1 MSHWDRTGGTER
13 KNDLSHAPPLHSA
26 LFHVNRRKW
35 LDLKHYKGPIKP
47 MNVIRILPEKVASQI
62 AAGEVI
68 ERPASVVR
76 ELLDNSIDAGSTSVV
91 LKIANGGKRLIRV
104 SDNGVGMSR
113 DDLLLCLERHATS
126 KIKSVSD
133 LFSLSSLG
141 FRGEALPSTASV
153 SRMEITSRPTQQLIG
168 HRVKVDGGKLT
179 SVDETGC
186 PAGTIVEVRD
196 LFYNVP
202 ARRKFLRADRTE
214 ADHIIHALSRIAL
227 PFLHIHFRLEDRDKT
242 ILNLPLSENDLNR
255 LSVLMGRDVARSLE
269 ELDQQ
274 AGELKIKAYLAPP
287 DLNRSRG
294 DRIFIYVN
302 NRSIRDR
309 LVTRAVMEGYG
320 QRLMKGRYPQAVIF
334 LEIDPSLVDINVHPT
349 KQEIRFRNSRLVY
362 QTIISAIEDTLG
374 QRFHAIFET
383 GLDHGYRGPGEVGE
397 KYLGGV
403 DMAERQGEYSL
414 AADERLGVP
423 AALFQEPHFVKGGPQ
438 VIGQLKD
445 TYILCQTKEG
455 LLMVDQHAAHERVVY
470 ETLKRAYESM
480 RIERQAFLIPHK
492 LEVSVD
498 EGRIIQQRLDQLV
511 RLGLELEHFGGRT
524 FLLRSV
530 PSSLIHA
537 QWENFLYD
545 LIPVLEEED
554 NLSSEKAMD
563 KLLTVMACH
572 GAIRAGK
579 RMSHEEMN
587 LLLNQL
593 EEMDLPTNCPHG
605 RPILKKFSYYEIE
618 KMFKRVV

>member
-1 MSHWDRTGGTER
+1 
-13 KNDLSHAPPLHSA
+13 
-26 LFHVNRRKW
+26 
-35 LDLKHYKGPIKP
+35 

-76 ELLDNSIDAGSTSVV
+76 ELLDNSIDAGSTRVV
-91 LKIANGGKRLIRV
+91 VRIENGGKRLIRV
-104 SDNGVGMSR
+104 SDNGIGMSR
-113 DDLLLCLERHATS
+113 DDLLLCVERHATS

-133 LFSLSSLG
+133 LFSLNYLG

-153 SRMEITSRPTQQLIG
+153 SRTEITSRPTQQLIG
-168 HRVKVDGGKLT
+168 HKVKIDGGNLR
-179 SVDETGC
+179 SVDEIGC
-186 PAGTIVEVRD
+186 PTGTIVEVRD

-202 ARRKFLRADRTE
+202 ARRKFLRADKTE
-214 ADHIIHALSRIAL
+214 TDHIIDTFSRIAL
-227 PFLHIHFRLEDRDKT
+227 PFLHIHFRLEDKNKT

-255 LSVLMGRDVARSLE
+255 LSVLMGRDVARTLLE
-269 ELDQQ
+269 LHQQ
-274 AGELKIKAYLAPP
+274 AGEIKVKAYLAPP

-294 DRIFIYVN
+294 DRIFVYVN
-302 NRSIRDR
+302 KRSIRDR

-334 LEIDPSLVDINVHPT
+334 LEVDPSLVDINVHPT
-349 KQEIRFRNSRLVY
+349 KQEIRFRNGRLVY
-362 QTIISAIEDTLG
+362 QTIIAAIESTLG
-374 QRFHAIFET
+374 ERFHAIFET
-383 GLDHGYRGPGEVGE
+383 NFDYGYRGLKETQE
-397 KYLGGV
+397 KHLGGV
-403 DMAERQGEYSL
+403 DMAEPQGEYSL
-414 AADERLGVP
+414 AADEKLGVP
-423 AALFQEPHFVKGGPQ
+423 AASFQELHFVKEGPR

-445 TYILCQTKEG
+445 TYILCQTRDA
-455 LLMVDQHAAHERVVY
+455 LIMVDQHAAHERIVY
-470 ETLKRAYESM
+470 ETLKGAYQIM
-480 RIERQAFLIPHK
+480 RIERQSFLIPHK
-492 LEVSVD
+492 LEVSVN
-498 EGRIIQQRLDQLV
+498 EGRIIQQKLDQLV
-511 RLGLELEHFGGRT
+511 KLGLELEHFGGST

-545 LIPVLEEED
+545 LLPVLEEED
-554 NLSSEKAMD
+554 DLSSNKAME
-563 KLLTVMACH
+563 KILTVMACH

-579 RMSHEEMN
+579 RMSLEEMT

-593 EEMDLPTNCPHG
+593 QEMDLPTNCPHG

>member
-1 MSHWDRTGGTER
+1 
-13 KNDLSHAPPLHSA
+13 
-26 LFHVNRRKW
+26 
-35 LDLKHYKGPIKP
+35 
-47 MNVIRILPEKVASQI
+47 MNAIRILPEKVASQI

-76 ELLDNSIDAGSTSVV
+76 ELLDNSIDAGSTRVEV
-91 LKIANGGKRLIRV
+91 TIENGGKRRIKV
-104 SDNGVGMSR
+104 SDNGVGMNR

-126 KIKSVSD
+126 KIRSVSD
-133 LFSLSSLG
+133 LFSLCSLG

-153 SRMEITSRPTQQLIG
+153 SRMEITSRPAEQLIG
-168 HRVKVDGGKLT
+168 HRVKVDGGKLR
-179 SVDETGC
+179 SVDEIGC

-202 ARRKFLRADRTE
+202 ARRKFLRADKTE
-214 ADHIIHALSRIAL
+214 ADHIIDTLSRIAL
-227 PFLHIHFRLEDRDKT
+227 PFLHIHFRLEDRTKT

-255 LSVLMGRDVARSLE
+255 LSVLMGRDVARTLVD
-269 ELDQQ
+269 LDQQ

-287 DLNRSRG
+287 DLSRSRG

-320 QRLMKGRYPQAVIF
+320 QRLMKGRYPQVVIF
-334 LEIDPSLVDINVHPT
+334 LEVDPSLVDINVHPT
-349 KQEIRFRNSRLVY
+349 KQEIRFRHSRLVY
-362 QTIISAIEDTLG
+362 QTIISSVEDTLR

-383 GLDHGYRGPGEVGE
+383 GIDEGYRELRETAE
-397 KYLGGV
+397 KPLSGV
-403 DMAERQGEYSL
+403 EMAEPPMAYSL
-414 AADERLGVP
+414 PSYERSGVP
-423 AALFQEPHFVKGGPQ
+423 EKVFQEPYFVREGPH
-438 VIGQLKD
+438 VIGQLKG
-445 TYILCQTKEG
+445 TYILCQTRDG
-455 LLMVDQHAAHERVVY
+455 LLMVDQHAAHERIVY
-470 ETLKRAYESM
+470 EALKGAYQTM
-480 RIERQAFLIPHK
+480 RIERQSFLIPHK
-492 LEVSVD
+492 LEVSVN
-498 EGRIIQQRLDQLV
+498 EARIIQQKLDQLV
-511 RLGLELEHFGGRT
+511 KLGLEMEHFGGNT

-537 QWENFLYD
+537 QWEKFLYD
-545 LIPVLEEED
+545 IIPVLEEED
-554 NLSSEKAMD
+554 DLSSAKAME
-563 KLLTVMACH
+563 KILTVMACH

-579 RMSHEEMN
+579 RMSHEEMA

-605 RPILKKFSYYEIE
+605 RPILKRLSYYEIE

>member
-1 MSHWDRTGGTER
+1 
-13 KNDLSHAPPLHSA
+13 
-26 LFHVNRRKW
+26 
-35 LDLKHYKGPIKP
+35 

-76 ELLDNSIDAGSTSVV
+76 ELLDNSIDAGSTRAFV
-91 LKIANGGKRLIRV
+91 KIQNGGKRLIRV
-104 SDNGVGMSR
+104 SDNGVGMGR

-153 SRMEITSRPTQQLIG
+153 SRMEITSRPTDQLIG
-168 HRVKVDGGKLT
+168 HRVKVDGGKLR
-179 SVDETGC
+179 SVDEIGC

-202 ARRKFLRADRTE
+202 ARRKFLRADKTE
-214 ADHIIHALSRIAL
+214 ADHIIDTLSRIAL

-242 ILNLPLSENDLNR
+242 ILNLPLSGNDLNR
-255 LSVLMGRDVARSLE
+255 LSVLMGRDVARTLVD
-269 ELDQQ
+269 LDKQV
-274 AGELKIKAYLAPP
+274 GELKIKAYLAPP

-334 LEIDPSLVDINVHPT
+334 LEVDPSLVDLNVHPT

-374 QRFHAIFET
+374 KQFHAIFET
-383 GLDHGYRGPGEVGE
+383 GFDQGYRELRELAEKHSVGVE
-397 KYLGGV
+397 MADRKGRYL
-403 DMAERQGEYSL
+403 L
-414 AADERLGVP
+414 AADEKLG
-423 AALFQEPHFVKGGPQ
+423 AAVGLFQEPYFMKEGPR

-445 TYILCQTKEG
+445 TYILCQTRDG
-455 LLMVDQHAAHERVVY
+455 LLMVDQHAAHERIVY
-470 ETLKRAYESM
+470 ETLKGAYKNM
-480 RIERQAFLIPHK
+480 RIERQSFLIPHR
-492 LEVSVD
+492 LEVSVN
-498 EGRIIQQRLDQLV
+498 EARIIQQKLDQLV
-511 RLGLELEHFGGRT
+511 KLGLELEHFGGRT

-537 QWENFLYD
+537 QWENFFYD
-545 LIPVLEEED
+545 LIPALEEED
-554 NLSSEKAMD
+554 DLSSEKAMD
-563 KLLTVMACH
+563 KILTVMACH
-572 GAIRAGK
+572 GAVRAGK
-579 RMSHEEMN
+579 RMTHEEMS
-587 LLLNQL
+587 LLLKQL

-605 RPILKKFSYYEIE
+605 RPILKQFSYYEIE

>member
-1 MSHWDRTGGTER
+1 MLIGE
-13 KNDLSHAPPLHSA
+13 
-26 LFHVNRRKW
+26 NRYTIGRE
-35 LDLKHYKGPIKP
+35 GPIKP

-76 ELLDNSIDAGSTSVV
+76 ELLDNSIDAGSTTVF
-91 LKIANGGKRLIRV
+91 LRIENGGKRLIRV
-104 SDNGVGMSR
+104 RDNGVGMSR

-153 SRMEITSRPTQQLIG
+153 SRMEITSRPAQQVIG
-168 HRVKVDGGKLT
+168 HRVKVEGGKLR
-179 SVDETGC
+179 SVDQIGC
-186 PAGTIVEVRD
+186 PAGTIVEVKD

-202 ARRKFLRADRTE
+202 ARRKFLRADKTE
-214 ADHIIHALSRIAL
+214 LDHIINVLSRISL
-227 PFLHIHFRLEDRDKT
+227 PFRHIHFRLEERDKT
-242 ILNLPLSENDLNR
+242 ILNLPFTENDVNR
-255 LSVLMGRDVARSLE
+255 LSVLMGSNVAKRLVA
-269 ELDQQ
+269 LDQQ
-274 AGELKIKAYLAPP
+274 VGEFKIKAFLAPP

-334 LEIDPSLVDINVHPT
+334 LEIAPSLVDINVHPT
-349 KQEIRFRNSRLVY
+349 KQEIRFRNGRLVY

-374 QRFHAIFET
+374 QRFHTVFET
-383 GLDHGYRGPGEVGE
+383 PFDQGYEGLREMGE
-397 KYLGGV
+397 KHLGGV
-403 DMAERQGEYSL
+403 DMAERQGEYLQATGEKS
-414 AADERLGVP
+414 DVS
-423 AALFQEPHFVKGGPQ
+423 AALFQEPYLVEAGPR

-445 TYILCQTKEG
+445 TYILCQTNEG
-455 LLMVDQHAAHERVVY
+455 LIMVDQHAAHERVVY
-470 ETLKRAYESM
+470 ESLKRAYGGM
-480 RIERQAFLIPHK
+480 QLERQTFLIPHR
-492 LEVSVD
+492 LEVSLN
-498 EGRIIQQRLDQLV
+498 EGRVIQQRLDQLAK
-511 RLGLELEHFGGRT
+511 LGLELEHFGGST

-530 PSSLIHA
+530 PSCLVHA
-537 QWENFLYD
+537 QWENFILD
-545 LIPVLEEED
+545 LLSVLAEED
-554 NLSSEKAMD
+554 DLSTEKAMD
-563 KLLTVMACH
+563 KVLTVMACH

-579 RMSHEEMN
+579 RLSREEMS

-593 EEMDLPTNCPHG
+593 EGMDLPSNCPHG
-605 RPILKKFSYYEIE
+605 RPIFKKFSYYEIE

>member
-1 MSHWDRTGGTER
+1 
-13 KNDLSHAPPLHSA
+13 
-26 LFHVNRRKW
+26 
-35 LDLKHYKGPIKP
+35 

-76 ELLDNSIDAGSTSVV
+76 ELLDNSIDAGSTRVV
-91 LKIANGGKRLIRV
+91 ARIENGGKRLIRV

-133 LFSLSSLG
+133 LFSLHYLG

-153 SRMEITSRPTQQLIG
+153 SRMEITSRPTEQLIG
-168 HRVKVDGGKLT
+168 HKVKIDGGKLR
-179 SVDETGC
+179 SVDEIGC

-202 ARRKFLRADRTE
+202 ARRKFLRADKTE
-214 ADHIIHALSRIAL
+214 TDRIIDTLSRIAL
-227 PFLHIHFRLEDRDKT
+227 PFLHIHFRLEDKNKT
-242 ILNLPLSENDLNR
+242 VLNLPLSENDLNR
-255 LSVLMGRDVARSLE
+255 LSVLMGRDVARTLLE
-269 ELDQQ
+269 LHQQ
-274 AGELKIKAYLAPP
+274 AGELKVKAYLAPP

-302 NRSIRDR
+302 KRSIRDR

-334 LEIDPSLVDINVHPT
+334 LEVEPSLVDINVHPT

-362 QTIISAIEDTLG
+362 QTIIAAIERTLG
-374 QRFHAIFET
+374 ERFHAIFET
-383 GLDHGYRGPGEVGE
+383 KFEYGYRGLKETQE
-397 KYLGGV
+397 KHLAGV
-403 DMAERQGEYSL
+403 DMAEPQGEYFL
-414 AADERLGVP
+414 ATDEKLGVP
-423 AALFQEPHFVKGGPQ
+423 AASFQEHYFVKESPR

-445 TYILCQTKEG
+445 TYILCQTRDG
-455 LLMVDQHAAHERVVY
+455 LIMVDQHAAHERIVY
-470 ETLKRAYESM
+470 ETLKGAYQTM
-480 RIERQAFLIPHK
+480 RIERQSFLIPHK
-492 LEVSVD
+492 LEVSVN
-498 EGRIIQQRLDQLV
+498 EGRIIQQKLDQLV
-511 RLGLELEHFGGRT
+511 KLGLELEHFGGTT

-545 LIPVLEEED
+545 LLPVLEEED
-554 NLSSEKAMD
+554 DLSSNRAMEKI
-563 KLLTVMACH
+563 LTVMACH

-579 RMSHEEMN
+579 RMSLEEMN
-587 LLLNQL
+587 LLLSQL
-593 EEMDLPTNCPHG
+593 QEMDLPTNCPHG